1 MGCSYS
7 AADSIPS
14 RVDVEQCVP
23 VDSVEQGTPEAAQVE
38 VGFVLCENGVG
49 MRWDFWFEHV
59 FHQSHLSMKEM
70 GRLRAN
76 RCEFIQ
82 FHLEKVNVDRVWRL
96 NVACLAWLVVSRLQ
110 HAGSKRTSWYTQSD
124 LPA

>member
-38 VGFVLCENGVG
+38 VQSVHPGTRRVTFQLDEQGTLDPEAKFQFFLKMVDHNPELLECRVARKRRRDFGVLYEKNGSLGRPEELSGRTHVWQRGFTCRNSSGG
-49 MRWDFWFEHV
+49 
-59 FHQSHLSMKEM
+59 
-70 GRLRAN
+70 
-76 RCEFIQ
+76 
-82 FHLEKVNVDRVWRL
+82 
-96 NVACLAWLVVSRLQ
+96 
-110 HAGSKRTSWYTQSD
+110 
-124 LPA
+124 